1 VFVRSFVVV
10 VVSSFLFL
18 FFFASLMV
26 DFMELEMREF
36 CVCTRSIGWLCIICS
51 GRCFLW
57 GDMPALPPK
66 VPCYPTYKE
75 VCVFCYS

>member
-1 VFVRSFVVV
+1 VFVRLFVVVV

-36 CVCTRSIGWLCIICS
+36 CVCTRSIGWLCTQL
-51 GRCFLW
+51 RCFLH
-57 GDMPALPPK
+57 ALPPK
-66 VPCYPTYKE
+66 VPCYPTYAYF
-75 VCVFCYS
+75 VVAN